1 MNTMRKNRG
10 AMRDNVAVF
19 LKVAFSEN
27 IISNNV
33 TNINILFHPRN
44 AAVCYYSG

>member
-1 MNTMRKNRG
+1 MRKKRG
-10 AMRDNVAVF
+10 AMRDNFAVF
-19 LKVAFSEN
+19 REDAFSEN

-44 AAVCYYSG
+44 AAVCYYPS